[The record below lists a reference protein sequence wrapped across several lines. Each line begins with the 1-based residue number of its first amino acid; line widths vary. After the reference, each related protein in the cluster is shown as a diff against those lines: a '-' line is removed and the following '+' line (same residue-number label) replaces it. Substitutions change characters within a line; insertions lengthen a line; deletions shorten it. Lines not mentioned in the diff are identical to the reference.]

1 VTIATGT
8 TITPANHAEWLAVRQ
23 SSLGASEAATALGL
37 NPWETRLQLYLR
49 KLGLAD
55 PTPETPAMRWGTRL
69 EPLLAEE
76 YSRETGFSFVAEQL
90 FVRDPVRVFMSATL
104 DRVREDGRIL
114 ELKTCGARGA
124 AEWGEPGS
132 DEVPPRYIAQVM
144 HQLIVTGTEIADLAV
159 LIAGQDFR
167 VYSIERDDAV
177 ADRIVKANAEMWDRV
192 QRRDPPP
199 IDPSRDAGALAR
211 LYPRAEGEAEL
222 DPVGLELAER
232 WESLGKEIR
241 DRQDSR
247 DRAKCRLLD
256 ILGEAATAR
265 LADGKI
271 LSRKVISI
279 PEREVKQRAYS
290 YTDLRILRGAN
301 R

>member
-8 TITPANHAEWLAVRQ
+8 CITPSNHAEWLAVRQ
-23 SSLGASEAATALGL
+23 ASIGASEAATTLGL

-49 KLGLAD
+49 KLGLAA
-55 PTPETPAMRWGTRL
+55 PTLETPAMRWGTRL

-90 FVRDPVRVFMSATL
+90 FVRDPVRGFMSATL

-144 HQLIVTGTEIADLAV
+144 HQLIVTGTEVADLAV

-167 VYSIERDDAV
+167 VYTVERDDAV
-177 ADRIVKANAEMWDRV
+177 ADRIVSVEEEFWDRV

-199 IDPSRDAGALAR
+199 VDPSRDGQALAR
-211 LYPRAEGEAEL
+211 LWPRAEGEVEL
-222 DPVGLELAER
+222 GPVGELLVEQ
-232 WESLGKEIR
+232 WEASGRAIR
-241 DRQDSR
+241 ENEAAR
-247 DRAKCRLLD
+247 DRAKTELLTMMA
-256 ILGEAATAR
+256 EAASAR
-265 LADGKI
+265 LADGRV
-271 LSRKVISI
+271 LTRKVVHI
-279 PEREVKQRAYS
+279 EEKQVTRRGYEFV
-290 YTDLRILRGAN
+290 DLRLRKGS
-301 R
+301 